1 MMTLLVLES
10 KLKNIY
16 ARYSRWI
23 RIIVKFIIGISITLV
38 VGNTMPY
45 NPMVCDNIMLL
56 SLVLGFL
63 IALTPD
69 SVGIFLASAVV
80 VAQVMYISIIMAV
93 VFLSVVIIYILLFGR
108 FDEGQSLFIV
118 CLLLFWTIDQPYAF
132 PIIIA
137 LLGTVAYVPAC
148 IIGVLLHYVISG
160 IKEYHLLTMGKVEA
174 PSQIEGLRFI
184 VDYIARNREML
195 LYMGLFSVVI
205 VLVFILRKRSYNY
218 ASYVAIAVGLIV
230 SAVGMIVGDTMLGT
244 KTDIVKLL
252 IAMLVAAILSIIV
265 QFFRMNLNYS
275 GVRMLQFHD
284 DEYYYYVKAIPK
296 IKVEAKDK
304 TIKNIKD
311 LEPEAI
317 DLQDK
322 IEKTLEE
329 DLEAENLKKK

>member
-1 MMTLLVLES
+1 M
-10 KLKNIY
+10 
-16 ARYSRWI
+16 
-23 RIIVKFIIGISITLV
+23 
-38 VGNTMPY
+38 
-45 NPMVCDNIMLL
+45 
-56 SLVLGFL
+56 
-63 IALTPD
+63 
-69 SVGIFLASAVV
+69 ASAVV

-329 DLEAENLKKK
+329 DLEAENIKKK